1 MAALY
6 GSVSGFRMLRVAT
19 RMMGVTQ
26 QTVRSLFV
34 QTQDTP
40 NPNSIKFLPGRTIL
54 ETGTMD
60 FPSQREAHRSPLAR
74 QLFRVEG
81 VKSVFLGPDFITIT
95 KVEEDSW
102 KLLKPEVFAA
112 IMDFLSSGL
121 PVVTMATPAPQVGEG
136 VAVAGGEDGGED
148 EEVVALIKE
157 LLDSRIRPTVQEDGG
172 DVEFR
177 GFRDGVVSL
186 RLQGACTSCPSSSL
200 TLSSGILNMMQFYI
214 PEVTSVEQVKDEIDD
229 VTEKTFEEF
238 EKKQEEK
245 KPQRP

>member
-1 MAALY
+1 
-6 GSVSGFRMLRVAT
+6 
-19 RMMGVTQ
+19 MGVTQ

-121 PVVTMATPAPQVGEG
+121 PVVTMTTPAPQVGEG

>member
-1 MAALY
+1 MAALC

-121 PVVTMATPAPQVGEG
+121 PVVTMTTPAPQVGEG

>member
-1 MAALY
+1 
-6 GSVSGFRMLRVAT
+6 MLRVAT

-121 PVVTMATPAPQVGEG
+121 PVVTMTTPAPQVGEG

>member
-1 MAALY
+1 
-6 GSVSGFRMLRVAT
+6 
-19 RMMGVTQ
+19 
-26 QTVRSLFV
+26 
-34 QTQDTP
+34 
-40 NPNSIKFLPGRTIL
+40 
-54 ETGTMD
+54 
-60 FPSQREAHRSPLAR
+60 
-74 QLFRVEG
+74 
-81 VKSVFLGPDFITIT
+81 
-95 KVEEDSW
+95 
-102 KLLKPEVFAA
+102 
-112 IMDFLSSGL
+112 MDFLSSGL
-121 PVVTMATPAPQVGEG
+121 PVVTMTTPAPQVGEG

>member
-1 MAALY
+1 MAALRC
-6 GSVSGFRMLRVAT
+6 SVSAFRTLRVAT
-19 RMMGVTQ
+19 RMMGVAQ

-34 QTQDTP
+34 QTQETP

-121 PVVTMATPAPQVGEG
+121 PVVTMATAAAAATPQVGEG
-136 VAVAGGEDGGED
+136 AAAGGEDWGED

-157 LLDSRIRPTVQEDGG
+157 LLDSRIR
-172 DVEFR
+172 
-177 GFRDGVVSL
+177 
-186 RLQGACTSCPSSSL
+186 
-200 TLSSGILNMMQFYI
+200 
-214 PEVTSVEQVKDEIDD
+214 
-229 VTEKTFEEF
+229 
-238 EKKQEEK
+238 
-245 KPQRP
+245 